1 MKQCPYCNELI
12 DDRSKFCPICGKEL
26 DSIQKS
32 EATLH
37 KKDSVEQRRCPICD
51 ELIDS
56 NLSICPICNEQ
67 THFLPEKKDVKPSD
81 GSNEDF
87 KPKESQVK
95 TELPIAGPPQVPD
108 SPKRTEDVEITV
120 EIPVPS
126 GENLPQT
133 DIQPS
138 EPEEKPENKPTVSDN
153 SIISPPVPPKKYFE
167 KIREDEE
174 KKKEM
179 ERTHLADQET
189 IQRITIEN
197 NNLSAEIW
205 RKENEIQKLK
215 KDVDAAKAQIE
226 ELEKERDSMHQY
238 IQYLSNNNYYN
249 QEGQVNHANLHWI
262 YGAIIAL
269 VVFLGTLIVLFYGSS
284 LQLKKYKD
292 VYYLENYS
300 QTEAK
305 AKDAAKVKDKEI
317 NVPNLGTYTYTG
329 DVNEDEM
336 PDGEGE
342 AVFGNGDTF
351 VGKFDDGN
359 FSYGRYTWKEDGAYF
374 EGKFVDNEPLESSGA
389 YYDKKGN
396 MRTN

>member
-1 MKQCPYCNELI
+1 MKQCPYCNDQI

-26 DSIQKS
+26 DNIQKS
-32 EATLH
+32 EETLM
-37 KKDSVEQRRCPICD
+37 KIVSVEQRRCPICD

-56 NLSICPICNEQ
+56 NVSICPICNEQ
-67 THFLPEKKDVKPSD
+67 THFQPEKIDIDPLD
-81 GSNEDF
+81 GNNEDN
-87 KPKESQVK
+87 KPNESQVN
-95 TELPIAGPPQVPD
+95 TELSIAEPPQVPD
-108 SPKRTEDVEITV
+108 SPKRIEDVEKTV
-120 EIPVPS
+120 EIP
-126 GENLPQT
+126 LPLDEDVAQT

-138 EPEEKPENKPTVSDN
+138 ETEEKKTEYQPNDSVSN
-153 SIISPPVPPKKYFE
+153 TILPPVPPKEYFE
-167 KIREDEE
+167 KMKEEEE
-174 KKKEM
+174 KKKEK
-179 ERTHLADQET
+179 EKTHLDDQKT
-189 IQRITIEN
+189 IQRITNEN
-197 NNLSAEIW
+197 NSLSAEIK
-205 RKENEIQKLK
+205 RKEKEIQQLK
-215 KDVDAAKAQIE
+215 DNVGAAKTQIE

-238 IQYLSNNNYYN
+238 IQYLSNNYDYN
-249 QEGQVNHANLHWI
+249 QVDRINFHWI
-262 YGAIIAL
+262 YGVIIAL
-269 VVFLGTLIVLFYGSS
+269 LIFGGTLIVLFYGSS

-292 VYYLENYS
+292 AYYLENYAQAETKTQDIS
-300 QTEAK
+300 
-305 AKDAAKVKDKEI
+305 KVKDKMI
-317 NVPNLGTYTYTG
+317 NMPKLGTYTYTG